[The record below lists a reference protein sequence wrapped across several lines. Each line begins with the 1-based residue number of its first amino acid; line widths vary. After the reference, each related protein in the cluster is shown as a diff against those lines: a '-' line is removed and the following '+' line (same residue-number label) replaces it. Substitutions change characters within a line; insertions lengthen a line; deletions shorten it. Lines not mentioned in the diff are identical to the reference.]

1 MGLIKLCGVGLLV
14 PARSRYCVVAPSFR
28 AQVSARVCWRVCGQ
42 AATHFL
48 LSSKVPTISC
58 SQHSGA
64 RGGTDASV
72 R

>member
-1 MGLIKLCGVGLLV
+1 MGLIKLCGAGLSV
-14 PARSRYCVVAPSFR
+14 PVRSRCCVGAPSFQ
-28 AQVSARVCWRVCGQ
+28 AQVSARVCWRVYVQ
-42 AATHFL
+42 MATHFL
-48 LSSKVPTISC
+48 LSSKVPISC

>member
-1 MGLIKLCGVGLLV
+1 MRVIKLFGAGLSV
-14 PARSRYCVVAPSFR
+14 PARSRCCVGAPSFQ
-28 AQVSARVCWRVCGQ
+28 ALVSARVCWRVYVQ
-42 AATHFL
+42 MATHFL
-48 LSSKVPTISC
+48 LSFKVPIS